1 MGTPNEL
8 GTNAERWNHTS
19 FVPLSLYKLRT
30 EIVVLLRRCD
40 HAEPVT
46 TAVEEVGGV
55 KRVAGHSHLLF
66 LFQLSLFDIQ
76 SHQAFVVQIPE
87 ELLVC
92 LIVLLSQF
100 ITPKPENVTSKSS
113 VAISIVLIPIGFSPV
128 VVEQSTRFGSSRQK
142 VLLSG
147 KSIYIL
153 YWIFCFCIFYFIV

>member
-19 FVPLSLYKLRT
+19 FVPLSRT
-30 EIVVLLRRCD
+30 NCVQKSSVLLRRCD

-76 SHQAFVVQIPE
+76 SHQAFVV
-87 ELLVC
+87 
-92 LIVLLSQF
+92 
-100 ITPKPENVTSKSS
+100 
-113 VAISIVLIPIGFSPV
+113 
-128 VVEQSTRFGSSRQK
+128 
-142 VLLSG
+142 
-147 KSIYIL
+147 
-153 YWIFCFCIFYFIV
+153 

>member
-1 MGTPNEL
+1 MDIPNEL
-8 GTNAERWNHTS
+8 GINVERWNHTS

-76 SHQAFVVQIPE
+76 SHQAFVV
-87 ELLVC
+87 
-92 LIVLLSQF
+92 
-100 ITPKPENVTSKSS
+100 
-113 VAISIVLIPIGFSPV
+113 
-128 VVEQSTRFGSSRQK
+128 
-142 VLLSG
+142 
-147 KSIYIL
+147 
-153 YWIFCFCIFYFIV
+153 